1 MDSNEIFIHPFF
13 ILFFIQTSIPSYPI
27 NPSLSVNLWDFS
39 DTESWDEIKQDITSK
54 IVIDTINVVKR
65 ILHKIISLNRK
76 DKFWKN
82 IDKLLNEEKEYKDLP
97 SFHNQFLNV
106 TSYLLKNENIRKKLR
121 EYYLFKK
128 ENIKESYLN
137 EYWITYKPLFDNEN
151 VLMVNKK
158 VNDELL
164 TIQDILLKDG
174 QGYVYENIS
183 SIGSFKDAYET
194 PRFKQLKIPFSE
206 IMKNESYE
214 RLFNYAVHLH
224 GKSPSIPLI
233 NLLIDQF
240 IHLMINSFTK

>member
-1 MDSNEIFIHPFF
+1 MFNDETFINERYNVTGAYKEHPEYKKIRGSYNFIKPAKNKQDKLKNIKNKELLSRDLSPLKEYLLDSNEIFIHSFF

-121 EYYLFKK
+121 EYYLFK
-128 ENIKESYLN
+128 NIQQN
-137 EYWITYKPLFDNEN
+137 
-151 VLMVNKK
+151 
-158 VNDELL
+158 
-164 TIQDILLKDG
+164 Q
-174 QGYVYENIS
+174 
-183 SIGSFKDAYET
+183 
-194 PRFKQLKIPFSE
+194 
-206 IMKNESYE
+206 
-214 RLFNYAVHLH
+214 
-224 GKSPSIPLI
+224 
-233 NLLIDQF
+233 
-240 IHLMINSFTK
+240 